1 MNQELI
7 KEILDAINKLKRE
20 ILDKQN
26 QLYSLVDKYQ
36 ELTDEEE

>member
-36 ELTDEEE
+36 ELTNEEE